1 MMSMLPYF
9 TASLE
14 NHILSLLG
22 FSGSQKF
29 SKNDETEL
37 VSGRQIILS
46 STSFEEEGKKSQ
58 VLVII
63 TKVEMFPSAT
73 GEFSFNSQYFW
84 DIFLRVDFSKI
95 AMDVGT
101 KKMELNLV
109 LAVWNLYSKCCLWW
123 QQI

>member
-1 MMSMLPYF
+1 M
-9 TASLE
+9 
-14 NHILSLLG
+14 SLLG

-58 VLVII
+58 VLIII
-63 TKVEMFPSAT
+63 TKIEMFPSAT